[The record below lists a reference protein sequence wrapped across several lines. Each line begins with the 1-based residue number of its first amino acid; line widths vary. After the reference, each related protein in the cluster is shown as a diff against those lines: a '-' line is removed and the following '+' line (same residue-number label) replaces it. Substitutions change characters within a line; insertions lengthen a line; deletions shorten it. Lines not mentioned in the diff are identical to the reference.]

1 MVEISMRESKSVFI
15 VMAADPLH
23 HRHVNIISKAGELGE
38 ITVGLITDI
47 AISKARQSSSLNY
60 RKREIIVRGLKGVEN
75 VIPQEGTDYSYNL
88 NHFKPDYVIYEKYLH
103 EEMSSVQK
111 ETVIETL
118 KKWGG
123 ELIEIPTEDEELGSQ
138 EIEQSA
144 TRAGTT
150 PTIRLNSLRRLLD
163 SKNLIRVNEVHNG
176 LSGLITETT
185 RVVRANTEVEFQAM
199 WSSSLTDS
207 TAKGMPDIGAV
218 DITSRVNTVNQIFEV
233 TTKPMLFDGDSG
245 GIIEIFEFTVKSL
258 ERLGVSAV
266 VIEDKVGPKRN
277 SLLGNDVSQQQD
289 SIENFRAKITA
300 GKKAQ
305 VTKEFM
311 IVARIESLILEAG
324 MQDALARA
332 DAYIDAGADIIMI
345 HSRQKSPSEIFE
357 FCEKYQD
364 IKTKVPLMVVPS
376 SFNQVTE
383 EEWEAKGVKIICYAN
398 HMLRSAYPAMVD
410 VAKSILLNGRS
421 KDCDD
426 ACLPIKD
433 ILNLIPGAS

>member
-1 MVEISMRESKSVFI
+1 MVEISVRKKKVVFI
-15 VMAADPLH
+15 VLAADPIH
-23 HRHVNIISKAGELGE
+23 HRHVDIIAKASEFGG
-38 ITVGLITDI
+38 IIVGLVTDTAI
-47 AISKARQSSSLNY
+47 ARRQQSSSLNY
-60 RKREIIVRGLKGVEN
+60 REREIIVKGLKGVEK
-75 VIPQEGTDYSYNL
+75 VIPQEGVDYADNL
-88 NHFKPDYVIYEKYLH
+88 NAIKPDYVIYEKHLH
-103 EEMSSVQK
+103 QEVSSAQK
-111 ETVIETL
+111 EAIIKTL
-118 KKWGG
+118 KDWGG
-123 ELIEIPTEDEELGSQ
+123 RLIEIPPEDEALNSSET
-138 EIEQSA
+138 EQSTA
-144 TRAGTT
+144 QVGTT

-163 SKNLIRVNEVHNG
+163 SKDLIRVNEVHNG

-185 RVVRANTEVEFQAM
+185 RVVRGDTEVEFQAM

-218 DITSRVNTVNQIFEV
+218 DITSRINTVNQIFEV

-245 GIIEIFEFTVKSL
+245 GIVEIFEFTVKSL

-277 SLLGNDVSQQQD
+277 SLLGNDVPQQQD
-289 SIENFRAKITA
+289 SIKNFRAKITA

-324 MQDALARA
+324 MQDALTRA

-357 FCEKYQD
+357 FCEKYQN

-376 SFNQVTE
+376 SFNEVTE
-383 EEWEAKGVKIICYAN
+383 EEWAAKGVKIVCYAN

-410 VAKSILLNGRS
+410 VAKSILVNGRS
-421 KDCDD
+421 KDCDQE
-426 ACLPIKD
+426 CLPIKD